1 MLKARGQTRHD
12 LAMWCRRSDP
22 WLSKLF
28 TDENRNIP
36 LKSLDRIADFFGI
49 ATYQLFQPGI
59 SHLTERRKSTDRRSG
74 QDRRVSRAM
83 LGASGATDAELLARI
98 RPLLQEEREKL
109 WHWIDVVKLGRDDV
123 QTTPGRRVRTAAT
136 TAPAS
141 A

>member
-36 LKSLDRIADFFGI
+36 LKYLDRIADFFGI

-59 SHLTERRKSTDRRSG
+59 SPLTESRKGERRKVADRRISRLV
-74 QDRRVSRAM
+74 DVLRAM
-83 LGASGATDAELLARI
+83 PKMPDLDA
-98 RPLLQEEREKL
+98 KL
-109 WHWIDVVKLGRDDV
+109 RALD
-123 QTTPGRRVRTAAT
+123 
-136 TAPAS
+136 
-141 A
+141 